1 MGTSLI
7 AGRDFLD
14 TDTVSSPRVAIVNQ
28 MFARNFFGG
37 ANPIGSTFGVIQ
49 GGGKP
54 DELYEVVGLVKN
66 TKYSTLREEFTPIAF
81 LSEAQDEHPDLEAQF
96 AIRSDEPLLEIASS
110 VKTALAEINP
120 AMVVNFRIFKT
131 TVREGL
137 LRERLMATLSG
148 FFGALAAV
156 LAMIGLYGVMSYMV
170 IRRTNEIGVRMALG
184 ARPRRILTMVLREA
198 ASLLGIGLAVGT
210 VLAILGAMFARG
222 LLFGLRP
229 NDPKTVL
236 MAITMLAVV
245 AMVASY
251 FPARWAASVNPI
263 AALRDE

>member
-1 MGTSLI
+1 
-7 AGRDFLD
+7 
-14 TDTVSSPRVAIVNQ
+14 
-28 MFARNFFGG
+28 
-37 ANPIGSTFGVIQ
+37 
-49 GGGKP
+49 
-54 DELYEVVGLVKN
+54 
-66 TKYSTLREEFTPIAF
+66 
-81 LSEAQDEHPDLEAQF
+81 
-96 AIRSDEPLLEIASS
+96 
-110 VKTALAEINP
+110 
-120 AMVVNFRIFKT
+120 
-131 TVREGL
+131 
-137 LRERLMATLSG
+137 MATLSG

>member
-1 MGTSLI
+1 
-7 AGRDFLD
+7 
-14 TDTVSSPRVAIVNQ
+14 
-28 MFARNFFGG
+28 
-37 ANPIGSTFGVIQ
+37 
-49 GGGKP
+49 
-54 DELYEVVGLVKN
+54 
-66 TKYSTLREEFTPIAF
+66 
-81 LSEAQDEHPDLEAQF
+81 
-96 AIRSDEPLLEIASS
+96 
-110 VKTALAEINP
+110 
-120 AMVVNFRIFKT
+120 MVVNFRIFKT